1 MTRNSVRED
10 KREML
15 LDAALRVFAVKGYH
29 GATVKDIVEAAQV
42 ATGTFY
48 LYFPSKQSAFLA
60 LIDRL
65 YQEAMAAVKKAREER
80 EGVIGKLEASL
91 ETAIRFFGQ
100 CPEIA
105 RLILLQAPGADPI
118 FDHKL
123 AEIHGGLTY
132 LVREDLDEAVAQGV
146 ISPLD
151 TKVAARALVGTVYEV
166 MTGWLRE
173 GDPPSLEE
181 ALPTLLA
188 YNRRGLGVKDL

>member
-1 MTRNSVRED
+1 MTRNSNREE
-10 KREML
+10 KRDVL
-15 LDAALRVFAVKGYH
+15 LDAALRVFALKGYH

-65 YQEAMAAVKKAREER
+65 YEEAMAAVKVARAGR

-91 ETAIRFFGQ
+91 ETALRFFGR
-100 CPEIA
+100 CPEMA
-105 RLILLQAPGADPI
+105 RLVLLQAPGADPL

-132 LVREDLDEAVAQGV
+132 LVQADLDEAVAQGV
-146 ISPLD
+146 IPPLD
-151 TKVAARALVGTVYEV
+151 TRVAARALVGTVYEV
-166 MTGWLRE
+166 LIAWLRE
-173 GDPPSLEE
+173 GEPPSLEE

-188 YNRRGLGVKDL
+188 YNRRGLGVKDR